1 MTALFGDFT
10 LQGRERSE
18 QVPCRRGSIEGE
30 PFRRL
35 YEKGAPF
42 GAPLIQAISEMVPPQ
57 SEALNSSIYRRNTR
71 AAHVLDAHSFARLAK
86 VGDRGGEVVYLAAGA
101 CELQD
106 HRLGCDVEDERAEF
120 VGKLHDRVVEL
131 TGRDHLDKDEF
142 AAHAVLFFEGGD
154 VDGLFKFGR
163 LFDDLIE
170 GILVT
175 SRGDRDARD
184 LGVVRRRDRERIDVE
199 ASPAEQTAD
208 P

>member
-1 MTALFGDFT
+1 MQIAIVAVAIRCVTFG
-10 LQGRERSE
+10 L
-18 QVPCRRGSIEGE
+18 PLKAE
-30 PFRRL
+30 P
-35 YEKGAPF
+35 
-42 GAPLIQAISEMVPPQ
+42 
-57 SEALNSSIYRRNTR
+57 LNSPIYRRNTR
-71 AAHVLDAHSFARLAK
+71 AAHVLDAHSFARLAE
-86 VGDRGGEVVYLAAGA
+86 VGDRGGEVVDLAAGA
-101 CELQD
+101 GELQN
-106 HRLGCDVEDERAEF
+106 HRLGRDVEDERAEF
-120 VGKLHDRVVEL
+120 VGKLYDRVVEL

-170 GILVT
+170 GVLVT
-175 SRGDRDARD
+175 SRGDRNARN